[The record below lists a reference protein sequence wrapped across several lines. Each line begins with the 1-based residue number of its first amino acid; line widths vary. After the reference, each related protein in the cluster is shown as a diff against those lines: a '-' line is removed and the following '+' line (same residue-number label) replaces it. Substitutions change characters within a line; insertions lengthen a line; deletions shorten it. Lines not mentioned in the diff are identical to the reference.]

1 MSEQNASAPPPSA
14 GQVKQELFSERKK
27 EFLEDLECL
36 YIKGNQSGRLMY
48 ARKWPDI
55 AERLFPKEL
64 TRIDHEGLQNE
75 EERETKEA
83 LEIEAELKHDD
94 MLSIFADME
103 QKLVVYGSLQLPA
116 LEAIM
121 NKIDRTLAEYIFAE
135 RFVNKYFPGGGSSF
149 MAPSQNEVKAA
160 PPQAPEPDAQVSPQ
174 GAETPQQGDVPTTP
188 VTAEQVEEPKLESDI
203 VAESIGHVDHSYNT
217 KIPDYDAKPK
227 VDTNGDG
234 VIDEKDS
241 PASWLDEPE
250 DEFGDVMPIS
260 TEEQSP
266 QTLSEGDKPPPTMGL
281 NAHKKT
287 EGSDLSNQ
295 EQQDLDQSI
304 EHEAGEDAKLEDI
317 PDPANVHEDQIVN
330 NDGDFKQPQNL
341 SSDPTVQ
348 TTSGGAP
355 QIQQPP
361 KESLPP
367 TSSVPGGDTP
377 VTGSGAPASRKPL
390 LPGQEAPASASPPPP
405 THSEPETPSDA
416 PMSTPT
422 PPSSADAAMPS
433 SAPTPEGGRKPPLP
447 EQEDGMRRPPLPP
460 SAPPAAPENQSPESK
475 PIFGD
480 MPPPPQSTQGDAPAT
495 PRPAESGSATD
506 APRVPPLPGQSSNAP
521 PQGGTQPDEKGL
533 RKPSL
538 DDLPPLPGSD
548 DGSDY

>member
-1 MSEQNASAPPPSA
+1 MSEQNLSAPPPSA
-14 GQVKQELFSERKK
+14 GQVKKELFSEQK
-27 EFLEDLECL
+27 ETFLEDLECL

-75 EERETKEA
+75 EEREKKEA
-83 LEIEAELKHDD
+83 LEIEAELKHDE
-94 MLSIFADME
+94 MLSIFAGME
-103 QKLVVYGSLQLPA
+103 KNLVVYGSLQLPA
-116 LEAIM
+116 LEVIM

-135 RFVNKYFPGGGSSF
+135 RFVNKYFPG
-149 MAPSQNEVKAA
+149 APSPSMSSSGNEDGSETS
-160 PPQAPEPDAQVSPQ
+160 PQEPTPDAQESTEASEP
-174 GAETPQQGDVPTTP
+174 ADVPTTP
-188 VTAEQVEEPKLESDI
+188 VTAEQVEEPKLDSGI

-241 PASWLDEPE
+241 ASSWLDEPE

-266 QTLSEGDKPPPTMGL
+266 QTLSEGDKPLPTMGL

-287 EGSDLSNQ
+287 EGSDLSSQ
-295 EQQDLDQSI
+295 EQQALDQSLA
-304 EHEAGEDAKLEDI
+304 HEAGEDAKSENI

-330 NDGDFKQPQNL
+330 NDGGFGQPQNL

-348 TTSGGAP
+348 TSAGGAP
-355 QIQQPP
+355 QIQEPP

-377 VTGSGAPASRKPL
+377 VAGSGAPASRKPL
-390 LPGQEAPASASPPPP
+390 LPGQEAPASSAPPPP
-405 THSEPETPSDA
+405 THSEPAAPSDA
-416 PMSTPT
+416 PMGTPT

-433 SAPTPEGGRKPPLP
+433 SVPPAEGGRKPPLP

-460 SAPPAAPENQSPESK
+460 SAPPAAPENQYPESK

-480 MPPPPQSTQGDAPAT
+480 MPPPPQSGQNEPPTS
-495 PRPAESGSATD
+495 PRPAETGSAED
-506 APRVPPLPGQSSNAP
+506 APRVPTLPGQSAP
-521 PQGGTQPDEKGL
+521 HSSGEKAP

-548 DGSDY
+548 DDGSDY